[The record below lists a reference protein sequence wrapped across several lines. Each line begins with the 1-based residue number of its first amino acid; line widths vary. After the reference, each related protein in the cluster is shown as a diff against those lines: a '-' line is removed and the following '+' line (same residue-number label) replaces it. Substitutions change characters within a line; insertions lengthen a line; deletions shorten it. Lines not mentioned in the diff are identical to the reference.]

1 MTPVYHNGTLVGYI
15 EIGKDIKEV
24 LDSSASR
31 SRTEMMIFIHKNELY
46 REHWESGMEMLGRDH
61 NWDAYPDQVLTYS
74 TIALPDEFLYDI
86 SNIHDFTVSQGSS
99 HESKKLRNGER
110 IWVVSGIP
118 LTDSAGN
125 EIGDLFILQDVTAS
139 EEAFSNHL
147 KFVIVFLVLIFGIL
161 STLYYIILKRT
172 DNSILKSEWAL
183 YESDR
188 KNRAILDALPVLAF
202 ECKRDGTFLD
212 YQAHSGEATL
222 VPEEE
227 FLGKKICDVL
237 PKDVAKQ
244 VMHAI
249 DQAFQTGEAQNF
261 QYQLSVNDDI
271 RDYEARIIGSMD
283 DDVLIIIVD
292 ITTYKLAEHALAR
305 ARNISEELIRI
316 KSEFLANMSHEL
328 RTPLNSIIGFSD
340 VLLGDSEAD
349 LTERQTRYL
358 SNISKSGK
366 HLLSLINDILDISK
380 VEAGN
385 MDFNPEMISL
395 SEVIFEVE
403 NSMKLMAQ
411 KKNIIIELDLK
422 PNDVKI
428 CADRTKLRQIMYNLY
443 W

>member
-1 MTPVYHNGTLVGYI
+1 
-15 EIGKDIKEV
+15 
-24 LDSSASR
+24 
-31 SRTEMMIFIHKNELY
+31 
-46 REHWESGMEMLGRDH
+46 
-61 NWDAYPDQVLTYS
+61 
-74 TIALPDEFLYDI
+74 
-86 SNIHDFTVSQGSS
+86 
-99 HESKKLRNGER
+99 
-110 IWVVSGIP
+110 
-118 LTDSAGN
+118 
-125 EIGDLFILQDVTAS
+125 
-139 EEAFSNHL
+139 
-147 KFVIVFLVLIFGIL
+147 
-161 STLYYIILKRT
+161 
-172 DNSILKSEWAL
+172 
-183 YESDR
+183 
-188 KNRAILDALPVLAF
+188 
-202 ECKRDGTFLD
+202 
-212 YQAHSGEATL
+212 
-222 VPEEE
+222 
-227 FLGKKICDVL
+227 
-237 PKDVAKQ
+237 
-244 VMHAI
+244 
-249 DQAFQTGEAQNF
+249 
-261 QYQLSVNDDI
+261 
-271 RDYEARIIGSMD
+271 MD